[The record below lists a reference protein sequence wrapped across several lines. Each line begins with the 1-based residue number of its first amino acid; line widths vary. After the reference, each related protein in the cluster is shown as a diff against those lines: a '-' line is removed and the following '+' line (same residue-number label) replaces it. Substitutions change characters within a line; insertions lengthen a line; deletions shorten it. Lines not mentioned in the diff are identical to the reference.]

1 MNKLF
6 RNKTLLAVCAV
17 IAAIVVSALTFLD
30 GTGARDP
37 ARRYEA
43 MRAALA
49 NGDFRAA
56 NTEASEITL
65 ILANRTNEGWLGKE
79 DVERL
84 PCADIIYMDLL
95 FSEASGGKF
104 GLSAQREVLESL
116 PVAEM
121 GSARLSESPDRLV
134 AFGEAVGW
142 RKNGAW
148 LTYDAMSFSPEDA
161 PQGHLPVFK
170 PKDGIRIPFKS
181 RDGRPQT
188 GGALFDLLES
198 RLGECAPVA
207 AG

>member
-1 MNKLF
+1 MNRLLG
-6 RNKTLLAVCAV
+6 NKTLLAICAV
-17 IAAIVVSALTFLD
+17 IAAVVISALTFLES
-30 GTGARDP
+30 TGAHDP

-49 NGDFRAA
+49 RGDFRAA

-65 ILANRTNEGWLGKE
+65 ILANRTNEGWLGTD
-79 DVERL
+79 DVDRL

-116 PVAEM
+116 PADGA
-121 GSARLSESPDRLV
+121 GSGRLSASPDRLA

-142 RKNGAW
+142 RRDGAW

-161 PQGHLPVFK
+161 PKGHLPVFK

-198 RLGECAPVA
+198 RLAQCEPVA
-207 AG
+207 AD

>member
-1 MNKLF
+1 MNRLF
-6 RNKTLLAVCAV
+6 SNKTLLAVCAV

-30 GTGARDP
+30 STGAHDP
-37 ARRYEA
+37 ARRYEQ

-49 NGDFRAA
+49 KGDFRAA

-65 ILANRTNEGWLGKE
+65 ILANRTNEGWLGKD

-84 PCADIIYMDLL
+84 SCADILYMDRL

-104 GLSAQREVLESL
+104 GLSAQREVLDNL
-116 PVAEM
+116 PLDDS
-121 GSARLSESPDRLV
+121 GSGRLSENPETLV

-142 RKNGAW
+142 RRDGQW
-148 LTYDAMSFSPEDA
+148 LTYDAMSFSPDDA
-161 PQGHLPVFK
+161 PKGHLPVFK

-181 RDGRPQT
+181 RDGHPQT
-188 GGALFDLLES
+188 GGALFDLLEG
-198 RLGECAPVA
+198 RLGQCEP